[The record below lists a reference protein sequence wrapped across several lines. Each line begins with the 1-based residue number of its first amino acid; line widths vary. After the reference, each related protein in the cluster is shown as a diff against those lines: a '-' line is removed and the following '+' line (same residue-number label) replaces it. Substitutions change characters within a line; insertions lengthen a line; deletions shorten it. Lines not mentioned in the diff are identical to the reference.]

1 MGDERAL
8 EIKLRIAGKTYNM
21 TIDPRKEE
29 VYRLAE
35 REINR
40 MAAKYEQAHLDG
52 YGAQDYLAI
61 VALQLAI
68 SNIRL
73 AQSREIGDENLK
85 QLAELA
91 REVEQHLNR
100 QSAKHPTQGRRD
112 AHEGA
117 EKGVNRCK
125 SAPAEEGGGTGREQE
140 RKRNGEESRKRRT
153 TKRTKGAE
161 RSNGEKKFRV
171 KVAREIENE
180 NFRLQRRYAVFF

>member
-21 TIDPRKEE
+21 TIDSRKEE

-100 QSAKHPTQGRRD
+100 
-112 AHEGA
+112 
-117 EKGVNRCK
+117 
-125 SAPAEEGGGTGREQE
+125 
-140 RKRNGEESRKRRT
+140 
-153 TKRTKGAE
+153 
-161 RSNGEKKFRV
+161 
-171 KVAREIENE
+171 
-180 NFRLQRRYAVFF
+180 

>member
-21 TIDPRKEE
+21 TIDPRKEEE

-100 QSAKHPTQGRRD
+100 
-112 AHEGA
+112 
-117 EKGVNRCK
+117 
-125 SAPAEEGGGTGREQE
+125 
-140 RKRNGEESRKRRT
+140 
-153 TKRTKGAE
+153 
-161 RSNGEKKFRV
+161 
-171 KVAREIENE
+171 
-180 NFRLQRRYAVFF
+180 